1 MSRLIRFLFALIVYL
16 ISIPAGA
23 ATSSVNIQNVLFS
36 PAILTINL
44 GDSVK
49 WLNKDGTTHSIT
61 QDNNLWTHDASPGGS
76 FTRQFNTEG
85 SYSYHCRFHPSMTG
99 KIVVRTPEQTR
110 IKIGQDIVTVA
121 PKILP
126 IKLNLT
132 KKNANTVY
140 LGSYIVNAQSGCA
153 NCHSCPTYA
162 VGHNPYKGEIKQ
174 FNARTYLA
182 GGVSVKGVV
191 SANLTPDT
199 AGKPAGLTLA
209 QFKTLLRTGHDPDA
223 PGQFLPVMPW
233 PFFGMM
239 SDHDL
244 DAIYSYL
251 SSIPKAVTPTKT
263 CVLGQ

>member
-1 MSRLIRFLFALIVYL
+1 MNRLIRFLFALTVCL
-16 ISIPAGA
+16 LSMPTFAVA
-23 ATSSVNIQNVLFS
+23 ASVNIQNFLFS
-36 PAILTINL
+36 PNVLTINL

-49 WLNKDGTTHSIT
+49 WLNKADITHSIT
-61 QDNNLWTHDASPGGS
+61 QDSNLWTHDANPGSS
-76 FTRQFNTEG
+76 FTRQFTTEG

-99 KIVVRTPEQTR
+99 KIVVRNAEQTR
-110 IKIGQDIVTVA
+110 IKIGQDIVTVI
-121 PKILP
+121 PKVLP
-126 IKLNLT
+126 ITLNL
-132 KKNANTVY
+132 KGKIANTVY

-162 VGHNPYKGEIKQ
+162 VGHNPYKKEVKQ

-191 SANLTPDT
+191 SANLTPDKT
-199 AGKPAGLTLA
+199 GKPAGLTLD
-209 QFKTLLRTGHDPDA
+209 QFKTLLRTGHDPDV
-223 PGQFLPVMPW
+223 PGQLLPVMPW

-251 SSIPKAVTPTKT
+251 SSIPKAVTPTKA